1 MGLTAV
7 TSAASGQQPTFS
19 QSTDNKSSA
28 PSQQSA
34 DLQDTKG
41 ADNTSGQPKGLQP
54 SAGFATIHIYREGGM
69 VGAAAFESIFIN
81 DVFVVSLKG
90 GRFAS
95 TEVQPGTAVFS
106 ILPGFT
112 KMMIGYAAVASL
124 QKKPTEILRL
134 NVEAGKTYYVKRKI
148 TGLSSKYV
156 QMEEA
161 SGAKEMR
168 KLKPAKE
175 EDTGKPPK
183 FR

>member
-1 MGLTAV
+1 
-7 TSAASGQQPTFS
+7 
-19 QSTDNKSSA
+19 
-28 PSQQSA
+28 
-34 DLQDTKG
+34 
-41 ADNTSGQPKGLQP
+41 
-54 SAGFATIHIYREGGM
+54 
-69 VGAAAFESIFIN
+69 
-81 DVFVVSLKG
+81 
-90 GRFAS
+90 
-95 TEVQPGTAVFS
+95 
-106 ILPGFT
+106 
-112 KMMIGYAAVASL
+112 MMIGYAAVASL